1 MIYGIP
7 NCNTVKKATQ
17 WFDQNRI
24 PYTFHNYQKLGISQE
39 KLKNWAQQVGW
50 ELLINRKGTTWRKNS
65 EGNEKIVQSEK
76 GTLQLLSTLLST
88 QTSII
93 KRPVIEKDGKV
104 MVVGFDGDQYLSLF
118 L

>member
-1 MIYGIP
+1 MYLIYGIP

-17 WFDQNRI
+17 WFIQNRI
-24 PYTFHNYQKLGISQE
+24 PYTFHNYQKMGISPD

-65 EGNEKIVQSEK
+65 EGNEKLVQTEK
-76 GTLQLLSTLLST
+76 GTLQLLST

-93 KRPVIEKDGKV
+93 KRPVIEKNDKV
-104 MVVGFDGDQYLSLF
+104 MIVGYDEDQYLSLF

>member
-1 MIYGIP
+1 MYLIYGIP
-7 NCNTVKKATQ
+7 NCNTVKKAKQ

-24 PYTFHNYQKLGISQE
+24 PYSFHNYQKMGISPE
-39 KLKNWAQQVGW
+39 KLTIWAQQVGW

-65 EGNEKIVQSEK
+65 EGNEKLVQTEK
-76 GTLQLLSTLLST
+76 GTLQLLST

-104 MVVGFDGDQYLSLF
+104 MIVGYDEDQYLSLF

>member
-24 PYTFHNYQKLGISQE
+24 PYTFHNYQKLGIGQE
-39 KLKNWAQQVGW
+39 KLNNWAQQVGW
-50 ELLINRKGTTWRKNS
+50 NVLINRKGTTWRKNS
-65 EGNEKIVQSEK
+65 EGNEKIVQTEK
-76 GTLQLLSTLLST
+76 GTLQLLST
-88 QTSII
+88 QTSIL
-93 KRPVIEKDGKV
+93 KRPLIEKNGTV
-104 MVVGFDGDQYLSLF
+104 MVVGFDGDQSLSLF

>member
-24 PYTFHNYQKLGISQE
+24 PYTFHNYQKLGIGQE
-39 KLKNWAQQVGW
+39 KLKDWAQQVGW
-50 ELLINRKGTTWRKNS
+50 NVLINRKGTTWRKNS

-76 GTLQLLSTLLST
+76 DTLQLLST
-88 QTSII
+88 QTSIL
-93 KRPVIEKDGKV
+93 KRPLIEKDGKV
-104 MVVGFDGDQYLSLF
+104 MEVGFDGDQYLSLF